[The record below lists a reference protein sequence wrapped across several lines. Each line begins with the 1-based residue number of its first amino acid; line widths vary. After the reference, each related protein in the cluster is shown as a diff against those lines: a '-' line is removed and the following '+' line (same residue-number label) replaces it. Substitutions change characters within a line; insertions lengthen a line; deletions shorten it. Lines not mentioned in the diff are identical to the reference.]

1 MWQYGGSMGY
11 SKKSSAWKNE
21 DHRAH
26 HELELIAEELGYLR
40 EVIGELQDALHEG
53 SASIAQGVELLQA
66 YLLSSPFPEP
76 VYYNCPHPP
85 HEFSSNGLTSDY
97 IEKEGDDDVP
107 F

>member
-53 SASIAQGVELLQA
+53 SAGIAQGVELLQA
-66 YLLSSPFPEP
+66 Y
-76 VYYNCPHPP
+76 YPP
-85 HEFSSNGLTSDY
+85 SQSRCITTARILCTNSRATA
-97 IEKEGDDDVP
+97 
-107 F
+107 